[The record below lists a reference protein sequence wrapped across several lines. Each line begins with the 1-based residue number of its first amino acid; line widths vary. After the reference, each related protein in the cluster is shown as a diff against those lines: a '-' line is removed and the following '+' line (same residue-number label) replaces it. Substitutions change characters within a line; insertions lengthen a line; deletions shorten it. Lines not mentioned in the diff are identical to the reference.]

1 MGLLIYSNPNPGA
14 AFSIDGLFTNPLVSA
29 FNGAIGDTTNKRY
42 YVRNDAANRS
52 YESITFQPVYDSG
65 DNIISGTNGFGWKLI
80 VGDTQPLEEQWDL
93 VSFGNSIVIP
103 NIGTSIVADLSTY
116 EPFWLRIVVPR
127 GASVKSHVGIKL
139 RLSYT
144 EILVP

>member
-1 MGLLIYSNPNPGA
+1 MGLLIYSAPNPGA
-14 AFSIDGLFTNPLVSA
+14 AFSADGLFTDPLTTAFDGTTGGTVS
-29 FNGAIGDTTNKRY
+29 KRY

-52 YESITFQPVYDSG
+52 YESITLQPVHLSG
-65 DNIISGTNGFGWKLI
+65 DDIISGASGFGWK
-80 VGDTQPLEEQWDL
+80 VFAGDAQPLEEQWSL
-93 VSFGNSIVIP
+93 VSYGNSITIP
-103 NIGTSIVADLSTY
+103 DIGTSVVADLATY

-127 GASVKSHVGIKL
+127 GASVKSYSGIKL